1 MRDGLSDRRNLGKLR
16 SPALEY
22 GFRFGSR
29 GCAAFRSAGK
39 LTRTPKS
46 RKHRWLRCSRF
57 VGTLTRSPKSR
68 ESWWLRSFRF
78 VGKLTLPRLL
88 AQPSVK
94 CRIPEVLQRA
104 RVVSRW
110 NSRRSPLVPSAPAGC
125 PRPQTATETQN
136 CPRLRGRCAGKSRTL
151 FCQVADV
158 FLRSD
163 SPSLMLAIRG
173 SVRSKTSKS
182 RRNLTSNIYPGLR
195 VLDFYY
201 LSAGTWVVSGQCH
214 IVRRPTAPLGAR
226 QGRNLM
232 HGCGETRARLQFPHL
247 SASVHHSPSLVSL
260 ERRGIPLESAA
271 Q

>member
-1 MRDGLSDRRNLGKLR
+1 MIFQHERRTVRPEKSR
-16 SPALEY
+16 QTKKS
-22 GFRFGSR
+22 GSRVRLPR

-39 LTRTPKS
+39 LTRAPKS

-173 SVRSKTSKS
+173 SV
-182 RRNLTSNIYPGLR
+182 
-195 VLDFYY
+195 
-201 LSAGTWVVSGQCH
+201 
-214 IVRRPTAPLGAR
+214 
-226 QGRNLM
+226 
-232 HGCGETRARLQFPHL
+232 
-247 SASVHHSPSLVSL
+247 
-260 ERRGIPLESAA
+260 
-271 Q
+271 